1 MDEKIE
7 AVHSYLVAEFP
18 GAEIYRTPPDRPK
31 TKLENDHIAV
41 LFRIDTGSALHR
53 LYVDEKVFLSDNS
66 PSRITDFLKGW
77 EVADELRRSGN
88 KALLVGSE
96 GLHLIVE

>member
-1 MDEKIE
+1 M
-7 AVHSYLVAEFP
+7 
-18 GAEIYRTPPDRPK
+18 
-31 TKLENDHIAV
+31 ENDHIAV
-41 LFRIDTGSALHR
+41 LFRIDTRSALHR